1 MRNRHNHRIF
11 ATRRVFRA
19 HAGLTLIEVLVGMT
33 LMAVIASAMSIL
45 VGAATRSKMITVTR
59 SANTETTRRALD
71 WISERLRNAG
81 LDLDPTAQSQARCK
95 DSVVAQDAALLPTAN
110 SVYVSGAILN
120 TSKTTPYQFDTI
132 GYYLGSDPGTGTA
145 VVMEYRQSCSSGVTD
160 VANNSQP
167 LSSPKIPV
175 TNLIF
180 DYFDPN
186 GTQVTDLTTPSSI
199 QQIRMIRISITV
211 QHAEGTSGVETVT
224 LTRYVTL
231 RNPEA
236 GANGWVDVN
245 EAY

>member
-1 MRNRHNHRIF
+1 MRIRHNHGIF
-11 ATRRVFRA
+11 GTRRAVRG

-33 LMAVIASAMSIL
+33 LMAVIASATSIL
-45 VGAATRSKMITVTR
+45 VGAATQSKMITATR

-71 WISERLRNAG
+71 WMSERLRNAG
-81 LDLDPTAQSQARCK
+81 LDLNPNAQSAARCK
-95 DSVVAQDAALLPTAN
+95 DRVVAQDAALLPTAN

-120 TSKTTPYQFDTI
+120 TSPTTPYQFDTI

-145 VVMEYRQSCSSGVTD
+145 VLMEYRQSCSSNLTD

-175 TNLIF
+175 TNLTF
-180 DYFDPN
+180 TYFGPN
-186 GTQVTDLTTPSSI
+186 GTQVTDLTTAASI
-199 QQIRMIRISITV
+199 QQIQMIQISITV
-211 QHAEGTSGVETVT
+211 QHAEGASGTETVT

-231 RNPEA
+231 RNPDPNV
-236 GANGWVDVN
+236 NGWVDVN